1 MNQRS
6 PSNSPKQ
13 EQRQRKTLSLF
24 TGVLKNENASQN
36 DYLFVIKLFKENL
49 LLLRYHVVMY
59 FKELKRVTW
68 FSISLLIKL

>member
-24 TGVLKNENASQN
+24 IGVLKNENASQN

-49 LLLRYHVVMY
+49 FFLRYHVIMKY
-59 FKELKRVTW
+59 FKALKMVT
-68 FSISLLIKL
+68 S